1 MLRTLQSR
9 GGVLPDRNLSLKAD
23 PSETLSFPHP
33 KILLLSILALGIVPR
48 LSAETAAPGGAGDG
62 TPDGISDA
70 AASPQ
75 SQEEAVPAADEGS
88 DTNTA
93 EAAAGDNAT
102 TDNANQEHWL
112 DRYRTVFKTTV
123 DDSANYVDRALAL
136 EEREDEPENTRGRVS
151 ANIYWQKR
159 KGFTF
164 RGRFRVQ
171 MALDSINHQL
181 NAMAGRGDPEDF
193 MDGRYDSNPRFA
205 SFYRGA
211 ESDEFLAGLS
221 YRPDWVNSGSFSL
234 GGGLSFS
241 DGVNSYVNINYRYR
255 HLSDD
260 DRWLIGAYQT
270 FYYETGNN
278 GFGSRTV
285 FEPEFLI
292 SENWLLRNYTVL
304 ELNQSIL
311 GIEFQSTFTL
321 YQDLGRNRAIAYE
334 AGVYGETNRRI
345 RYTNYGAT
353 VTYRQQMF
361 REWLYGEVTVGVAYP
376 RQLPEWERRG
386 DPMIGFGVEFF
397 FGD

>member
-1 MLRTLQSR
+1 MSS
-9 GGVLPDRNLSLKAD
+9 PI
-23 PSETLSFPHP
+23 P
-33 KILLLSILALGIVPR
+33 KILLLSILALGIAGH
-48 LSAETAAPGGAGDG
+48 LSAET
-62 TPDGISDA
+62 SDS
-70 AASPQ
+70 AASG
-75 SQEEAVPAADEGS
+75 EAPVAEKPEAGADGDQA
-88 DTNTA
+88 DTA
-93 EAAAGDNAT
+93 DPED
-102 TDNANQEHWL
+102 HWI

-123 DDSANYVDRALAL
+123 DDSADYVDRALA
-136 EEREDEPENTRGRVS
+136 EEGRNDEPENTRGRVS
-151 ANIYWQKR
+151 ATVYWQNR

-164 RGRFRVQ
+164 RGRFRVK

-221 YRPDWVNSGSFSL
+221 YRPDWVNSGSLSL

-241 DGVNSYVNINYRYR
+241 DGVNPYVNVSYRYR

-260 DRWLIGAYQT
+260 DRWLVGAYQT
-270 FYYETGNN
+270 FYYQTGKD
-278 GFGSRTV
+278 GFGSRTI

-304 ELNQSIL
+304 ELNQTIL

-321 YQDLGRNRAIAYE
+321 YQDLGRHRAIAYE
-334 AGVYGETNRRI
+334 VGVYGETNRQI
-345 RYTNYGAT
+345 KYTNYGAT

-386 DPMIGFGVEFF
+386 DPLIGFGVEFF